1 MSSSRP
7 TKCTISETATK
18 TKVQSWR
25 TWGGQHY
32 VMLLQCELFPQLK
45 HFTWTTPSPLPSSPP
60 QVYCSPP
67 TSADFPWKWGD
78 IRQESFSWRSFVL
91 TWTLLWGRQ
100 TSCNRRAPPEH
111 HQHHWWPP
119 GKRMDNSGWT
129 HQKKDNKDLILGNL
143 LKELSQRY
151 QGAITVIP
159 GPLGQDHGVIWCILE
174 KLDITICQ
182 HPEFHNKSSYVL
194 QALWPYELAN

>member
-7 TKCTISETATK
+7 KKCTISETATK

-67 TSADFPWKWGD
+67 TSADFPCKWED
-78 IRQESFSWRSFVL
+78 IRQESFSWRGFVL

-100 TSCNRRAPPEH
+100 TSCNRRALPEH

-129 HQKKDNKDLILGNL
+129 HRKKDNNDLSIFNY
-143 LKELSQRY
+143 ERLS
-151 QGAITVIP
+151 ACSV
-159 GPLGQDHGVIWCILE
+159 
-174 KLDITICQ
+174 CQ
-182 HPEFHNKSSYVL
+182 PFSSFR
-194 QALWPYELAN
+194 